1 LQHIACESH
10 NQDADIMDKRL
21 VREFRE
27 RCKAVAAIEAEEQ
40 RTASVE
46 VRWQQLN
53 SILRLAIGLGL
64 THTGSADEDIVYQRW
79 ARLKG
84 SRV

>member
-1 LQHIACESH
+1 
-10 NQDADIMDKRL
+10 MDKRL

-27 RCKAVAAIEAEEQ
+27 RYDAVAAIEVEEQ

-46 VRWQQLN
+46 LRWQQLN

-64 THTGSADEDIVYQRW
+64 THRWSAEEDVVYERW

-84 SRV
+84 SQI

>member
-1 LQHIACESH
+1 
-10 NQDADIMDKRL
+10 MDRKL

-27 RCKAVAAIEAEEQ
+27 RGEAVAVIEAEEQ

-64 THTGSADEDIVYQRW
+64 THRLSAEEDMVYDRW

-84 SRV
+84 SQV